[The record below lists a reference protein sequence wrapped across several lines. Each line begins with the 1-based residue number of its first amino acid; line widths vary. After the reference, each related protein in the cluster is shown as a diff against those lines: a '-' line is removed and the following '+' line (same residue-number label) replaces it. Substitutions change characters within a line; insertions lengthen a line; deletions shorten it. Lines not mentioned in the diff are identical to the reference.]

1 VPPPAPVFSAPDP
14 LPTAPRDTSPPAPA
28 TSEPAAATPAVPPA
42 EPRDPTAFVFST
54 RAEKVTK
61 HVAAIR
67 ANPDDASL
75 ACWPRDLLR
84 VAPASAA
91 RQKGDR
97 PVLLVF
103 YDDTA
108 RASRLAAA
116 DLWPVVLDVES
127 RVDFVIVDL
136 TPGPG
141 HTLSDDEKKLVRR
154 FYTGY
159 VPTTVVLSSDRVPR
173 LLKSE
178 RVEPALV
185 RAACL
190 EAK

>member
-1 VPPPAPVFSAPDP
+1 
-14 LPTAPRDTSPPAPA
+14 
-28 TSEPAAATPAVPPA
+28 
-42 EPRDPTAFVFST
+42 VFST
-54 RAEKVTK
+54 RDEKIAK
-61 HVAAIR
+61 HVAALKS
-67 ANPDDASL
+67 NPDDAGL
-75 ACWPRDLLR
+75 ACWPKELVRT
-84 VAPASAA
+84 APASAA
-91 RQKGDR
+91 RAKGER

-108 RASRLAAA
+108 KASRLAAA
-116 DLWPVVLDVES
+116 DLWPVVLQVEG
-127 RVDFVIVDL
+127 RVDLVLVDL

-141 HTLSDDEKKLVRR
+141 HTLTDDEKKLVRR
-154 FYTGY
+154 YYTGY

-178 RVEPALV
+178 RVESALV